1 MLVYRQTS
9 PVSEQVVCLSD
20 IEDGTLVSLSA
31 GNDENYG
38 AELRNNHAHL
48 AEGVAKFTDLRF
60 VGRSGRGKSF
70 NLIITIHTSPVQVG
84 AVMLPVVTVRTL
96 QTTVYSKCIKVT
108 VDGPRDPRNNKSKI

>member
-1 MLVYRQTS
+1 M
-9 PVSEQVVCLSD
+9 QVVCLSD

-84 AVMLPVVTVRTL
+84 TAVMIPGFTVRTL
-96 QTTVYSKCIKVT
+96 PIADHGVQQVYQG
-108 VDGPRDPRNNKSKI
+108 DGGRAQGPQE

>member
-1 MLVYRQTS
+1 M
-9 PVSEQVVCLSD
+9 VCLSD

-84 AVMLPVVTVRTL
+84 TAVMLPVFTVRTL
-96 QTTVYSKCIKVT
+96 PITDHGVQQVYQG
-108 VDGPRDPRNNKSKI
+108 DGGRTQGPQE